1 MNHVVVDTKRCLH
14 DGLCVESCPLAL
26 LELAPGTDGKVPTS
40 EQGERCLRC
49 GHCLSVCKAGALELA
64 FLKRGELR
72 SLHPERQAKAEAVEQ
87 LLQSRRSTRRYRE
100 DLVPKELIERALD
113 SARFAPSGLNTQP
126 VAWTVVSGRK
136 SVHALA
142 AAVRDWAAD
151 LVAQKH
157 PMAVGL
163 DFERFVRA
171 WDRGEDTILHAAPH
185 VLIAHAP
192 AGNPTGQGSALIA
205 VTYLQLA
212 AEALGLATCWAGYLQ
227 IALGMSDAI
236 GKPAGIPAG
245 RQAHGASM
253 LGYAKHRYAAIPPR
267 KPLEAIWVE

>member
-26 LELAPGTDGKVPTS
+26 LELAPGADGKVPTS
-40 EQGERCLRC
+40 HQGGSCLRC
-49 GHCLSVCKAGALELA
+49 GHCLSVCKAGALELS
-64 FLKRGELR
+64 FLKRGGLR
-72 SLHPERQAKAEAVEQ
+72 SLYPERQPKAEAVEQ
-87 LLQSRRSTRRYRE
+87 LLQARRSTRRYRDE
-100 DLVPKELIERALD
+100 AVPKVLIERVLD

-126 VAWTVVSGRK
+126 VAWTVVNGRAP
-136 SVHALA
+136 VHVLA

-157 PMAVGL
+157 AMAVGL
-163 DFERFVRA
+163 DFARFVRA

-192 AGNPTGQGSALIA
+192 AGNPMGQGSALIA
-205 VTYLQLA
+205 LTYLQVA

-227 IALGMSDAI
+227 IALGMSPAI
-236 GKPAGIPAG
+236 GKLAGIPEG

-253 LGYAKHRYAAIPPR
+253 LGYAKHRYVAIPPR
-267 KPLEAIWVE
+267 KSLEVNWVE